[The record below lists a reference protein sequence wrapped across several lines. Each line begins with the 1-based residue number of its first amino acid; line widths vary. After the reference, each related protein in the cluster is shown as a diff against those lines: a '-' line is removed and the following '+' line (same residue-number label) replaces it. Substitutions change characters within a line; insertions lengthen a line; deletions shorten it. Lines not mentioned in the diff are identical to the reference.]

1 MLAGVPEAYFQMG
14 QGYLVGSGV
23 PADSVRAYALW
34 QRASQL
40 GGAPSACPLREI
52 DIPSRENWAKQPSLC
67 PYFRQ
72 GTAFLGASRS
82 W

>member
-14 QGYLVGSGV
+14 QRYLVGSGV

-40 GGAPSACPLREI
+40 GDPQAQVELAKNAVIALPEALRT
-52 DIPSRENWAKQPSLC
+52 DW
-67 PYFRQ
+67 Y
-72 GTAFLGASRS
+72 TRS
-82 W
+82 P